1 MTNSK
6 YSRRD
11 VLTSGGTAM
20 TLGLLASAFGATLP
34 RGARAAD
41 SAHGVHCLTI
51 LYPAGDGIHF
61 NADYYRDHHL
71 TLIMKLYTN
80 TISRFELRKGDK
92 NMAGAK
98 PDFIGTVNIYIADA
112 KAFEEAGK
120 QHGQTLRDDV
130 PHFSSV
136 MPTAFPTVIHGAA

>member
-6 YSRRD
+6 YSRRE

-20 TLGLLASAFGATLP
+20 TLGMLAPAFGATLP

-41 SAHGVHCLTI
+41 SAQGVNCLTI
-51 LYPAGDGIHF
+51 LYPAGEGIHF

-71 TLIMKLYTN
+71 TLIMKLYGEKA
-80 TISRFELRKGDK
+80 IKRFELRKGDK

-98 PDFIGTVNIYIADA
+98 PDFIGTVNIYIA
-112 KAFEEAGK
+112 
-120 QHGQTLRDDV
+120 
-130 PHFSSV
+130 
-136 MPTAFPTVIHGAA
+136 

>member
-1 MTNSK
+1 MKNSS

-41 SAHGVHCLTI
+41 SAKGINCLTI

-80 TISRFELRKGDK
+80 TISRFELRRVAAP
-92 NMAGAK
+92 AGAPAPK
-98 PDFIGTVNIYIADA
+98 YAAAVNIWIADLQ
-112 KAFEEAGK
+112 AFLANNQKHGK
-120 QHGQTLRDDV
+120 
-130 PHFSSV
+130 
-136 MPTAFPTVIHGAA
+136 